1 MKKRISVYL
10 PDHIEKELNYLS
22 QKYNKSS
29 SNLILLA
36 YKFSDKQAME
46 KMLDFQKG
54 AEDIK

>member
-1 MKKRISVYL
+1 MKKRINVYL

-22 QKYNKSS
+22 QKYNKSP

-36 YKFSDKQAME
+36 YKFADKQAIE

-54 AEDIK
+54 AEDK